1 MRPVAVALKACV
13 LAYRYSLSAL
23 VGRSCRFH
31 PSCSEFALEAI
42 DRHGA
47 GRGAWITLR
56 RLARCHPWGGWG
68 YDPVPPPKVER

>member
-1 MRPVAVALKACV
+1 MRPVAAALKGGV

-23 VGRSCRFH
+23 IGRSCRFQ
-31 PSCSEFALEAI
+31 PTCSEFALEAI

-56 RLARCHPWGGWG
+56 RLARCHPWGGQG
-68 YDPVPPPKVER
+68 YDPVPPVEAKR